1 MQNISKDDFAHID
14 VHVSARMRILS
25 SPNELPIF
33 NGYAG
38 ENKQVLELLS
48 KSKLPEELLLFLD
61 SLNTRL
67 EHIISILEQKD
78 LKENFPIP
86 ITTLNLG
93 GSEVLFKTDAKNLNP
108 GDKVEVVLPLS
119 QIPLRISGAI
129 GVPEKTTHPTH
140 GQLWSISF
148 TRIREQDLENIIQ
161 FVFDQERKRIREI
174 RWE

>member
-78 LKENFPIP
+78 LKDNFPIP
-86 ITTLNLG
+86 ISTLSLG
-93 GSEVLFKTDAKNLNP
+93 GSEVLFKSDAKNLKS

-129 GVPEKTTHPTH
+129 GVLEKTTHPTH
-140 GQLWSISF
+140 GELWSISF